1 MRRSSRPLKYF
12 ATNLP
17 QPRPN
22 SHVGAYDFFL
32 NSRKPRGS
40 MIVAG
45 SFEDGLCLVTVL
57 KEHGASI
64 DELEG
69 EVEFGEGGTR

>member
-1 MRRSSRPLKYF
+1 
-12 ATNLP
+12 
-17 QPRPN
+17 
-22 SHVGAYDFFL
+22 
-32 NSRKPRGS
+32 